1 METEER
7 LSALERKIEQYEAL
21 IDKLRTIARL
31 SPTGRMIVK
40 ALGL

>member
-1 METEER
+1 VDTEER
-7 LSALERKIEQYEAL
+7 LNALERKIEHYERM
-21 IDKLRTIARL
+21 IDKLRAIARL